1 MDAELQAVLINAV
14 PLLLL
19 AALYL
24 VAAAGLLP
32 AVLRERRRTRRAHP
46 QVAAALLYPCVG
58 AAAAILGIR
67 LLVERSALAGHLWVS
82 LVAIVVAAI
91 PVVMLLANWSDRS
104 LLFAGDRPMLE
115 AGRTPEA
122 EAADRLTRDLARAA
136 DAEAIGSLVAG
147 ESIVLFGVDVAAL
160 ALVDPDGRTARFVA
174 AREHDRDLDWLRRL
188 ELDLEHEPS
197 GVATALRDQAP
208 FAVFDASASG
218 VSKKLQG
225 AGVKSCAF
233 VPVFAASR
241 AVGVLV
247 LATRTPRVFDAEEL
261 SVMQAFAS
269 QAGLALARAASAVA
283 LGDALER
290 ERLVARISLEVR
302 SRHDL
307 DELLRVTVE
316 ETASAIGGISCFVRL
331 GETGGN
337 MPVVAEWHTA
347 DVPPIGDA
355 SRLPVVNL
363 AVRDRR
369 TVAVGDVSQA
379 PDLRDPSLGDIQE
392 LLGRGIRSA
401 LATPLLVGERAI
413 GALALHR
420 MEAATWSAAEIAL
433 AEAVAREVAS
443 AIETARLLR
452 ESEQRLAE
460 QSELLKAGQ
469 QQARSER
476 GVYRIA
482 AMLSEPLS
490 AAATLDTVAQA
501 ACEALDGKAAAVL
514 RPAAGALEFVASYAL
529 AEELAAFL
537 DAGGDEALSTCARAG
552 KVLAS
557 RSLSEDTR
565 FAGGLADAAEA
576 AGCHA
581 MLAVPLPQPRTA
593 TSGLALVFF
602 GSERVFTDEQLEL
615 AGHVAGVA
623 RGALERSELYE
634 LERRSR
640 SLAQRLAKASR
651 ELAGELDPEDVL
663 DQVVQHSVELLG
675 ADGAS
680 VRLLEDDE
688 LVVRAACGAGS
699 AGAAETRAPS
709 TSWLVGDIVQTRSA
723 RAIAD
728 AREDAR
734 AAEADPMLATAHAA
748 YLGVPMIAPDESIH
762 GVLAVYAR
770 RAREWHDEE
779 SEALLALAGSAAGAR
794 TTAELYQG
802 VKHEQQRSEA
812 ILGNVADGIVAVD
825 RDGDVVLWNQAAE
838 QITGVPASEAL
849 GRTPAQLLGGPL
861 TAAAPAGSRSRLLPI
876 RRGSEEVWLSLSEA
890 VMTDPAGAVA
900 GRIYAF
906 RDISDERAVEQMK
919 SDFVSTVSHELRTP
933 LTSIYGFA
941 ETLLRQDVLF
951 GEAERETFL
960 RYIASE
966 SERLTSIVDSLLSV
980 AQLDAGRMNVQIA
993 ETDVGRVVTEAVC
1006 SAESSPS
1013 ANGHRFRVVLE
1024 DEPLA
1029 AAADRDKLGQVLS
1042 HLLDNAIRYSP
1053 AGGTVTVGARRADSM
1068 VEVRVEDEGI
1078 GISRTE
1084 QQRIF
1089 RKFYRG
1095 ESAGKTV
1102 GAGETGL
1109 GLFLAEGLV
1118 DAMGGRIWVESDEGS
1133 GSVFTFALP
1142 GVERE
1147 TVSET

>member
-14 PLLLL
+14 PLLLV

-24 VAAAGLLP
+24 AAAAGLLP
-32 AVLRERRRTRRAHP
+32 AVQREWWRTHLRDPRA
-46 QVAAALLYPCVG
+46 AAALLYLCVV

-67 LLVERSALAGHLWVS
+67 LLVDRSALAGHLWVS
-82 LVAIVVAAI
+82 LAAIIVAAI
-91 PVVMLLANWSDRS
+91 PAVVLLASWSS
-104 LLFAGDRPMLE
+104 LTGFGTGWPAVE

-122 EAADRLTRDLARAA
+122 EAADRLSRDLARAA
-136 DAEAIGSLVAG
+136 DAEAIGSLVAD

-160 ALVDPDGRTARFVA
+160 ALVDPDGRSAQFVA
-174 AREHDRDLDWLRRL
+174 ARELDRDLGWLRRL
-188 ELDLEHEPS
+188 TLDLEHEPS
-197 GVATALRDQAP
+197 GVASALRDQAP
-208 FAVFDASASG
+208 FAVFDASGSNI
-218 VSKKLQG
+218 SKKLER

-247 LATRTPRVFDAEEL
+247 LATRKPRVFDADEL

-283 LGDALER
+283 LGDALEH
-290 ERLVARISLEVR
+290 ERLVARISLDVR

-316 ETASAIGGISCFVRL
+316 ETAKAIGGIRCFICL
-331 GETGGN
+331 GEPGGE
-337 MPVVAEWHTA
+337 MPVVAEWHDA

-369 TVAVGDVSQA
+369 TVAAGDVLQT
-379 PDLRDPSLGDIQE
+379 PELRDSSLGDIQE
-392 LLGRGIRSA
+392 LIDRGVRA
-401 LATPLLVGERAI
+401 VLAIPLVVSERVT

-420 MEAATWSAAEIAL
+420 AEEGDWSAAEIAL
-433 AEAVAREVAS
+433 AEAVAREAAS
-443 AIETARLLR
+443 AIETASRLR

-460 QSELLKAGQ
+460 QSRLLKAGQ

-490 AAATLDTVAQA
+490 AEATLDTVAQA
-501 ACEALDGKAAAVL
+501 ACEALDGAAAAVL
-514 RPAAGALEFVASYAL
+514 RPSAGALEFAASYAL
-529 AEELAAFL
+529 PDELAACL
-537 DAGGDEALSTCARAG
+537 AAGDDEALAACARAG

-557 RSLSEDTR
+557 RSLSTDTR
-565 FAGGLADAAEA
+565 FTGGLARTAGA
-576 AGCHA
+576 AGYHA
-581 MLAVPLPQPRTA
+581 LLAVPLPQPRTA
-593 TSGLALVFF
+593 TNGLALVFF

-651 ELAGELDPEDVL
+651 ELASELDPDNVL
-663 DQVVQHSVELLG
+663 DQVVQHAVDLLG
-675 ADGAS
+675 ADAAS

-688 LVVRAACGAGS
+688 LVVRAACGSGARR
-699 AGAAETRAPS
+699 AAETRAPS
-709 TSWLVGDIVQTRSA
+709 TSWLVGDIVQSRSA
-723 RAIAD
+723 KPLTDARAD
-728 AREDAR
+728 AH
-734 AAEADPMLATAHAA
+734 AAEADPMLGTAHAA
-748 YLGVPMIAPDESIH
+748 YLGVPMIAPDDSIH
-762 GVLAVYAR
+762 GVLAAYGLR
-770 RAREWHDEE
+770 PREWREEE
-779 SEALLALAGSAAGAR
+779 SEALLALAGSAAAAR

-825 RDGDVVLWNQAAE
+825 RDGEVVLWNPAAE
-838 QITGVPASEAL
+838 QITGVPATEAL
-849 GRTPAQLLGGPL
+849 GRTPAQVLGRPL
-861 TAAAPAGSRSRLLPI
+861 AAATPAGSGSRLLPI

-890 VMTDPAGAVA
+890 VMNDPAGAVA
-900 GRIYAF
+900 GRIFAF
-906 RDISDERAVEQMK
+906 RDISEERAVEQMK
-919 SDFVSTVSHELRTP
+919 SNFVSTVSHELRTP

-951 GEAERETFL
+951 GESERETFL

-966 SERLTSIVDSLLSV
+966 SERLTAIVDSLLSV
-980 AQLDAGRMNVQIA
+980 AQLDAGGMNVEIA
-993 ETDVGRVVTEAVC
+993 ETDVGKIVTEAVR
-1006 SAESSPS
+1006 SAKSTPS
-1013 ANGHRFRVVLE
+1013 ANGHRFRVMLE
-1024 DEPLA
+1024 DEPLE

-1053 AGGTVTVGARRADSM
+1053 AGGTVTVGARRADAM
-1068 VEVRVEDEGI
+1068 VEVRVEDEGV
-1078 GISRTE
+1078 GISRAE

-1095 ESAGKTV
+1095 EAAAKTV

-1118 DAMGGRIWVESDEGS
+1118 GAMGGRIWVESDEGS
-1133 GSVFTFALP
+1133 GSVFTFELPSALP
-1142 GVERE
+1142 AAL
-1147 TVSET
+1147 SET